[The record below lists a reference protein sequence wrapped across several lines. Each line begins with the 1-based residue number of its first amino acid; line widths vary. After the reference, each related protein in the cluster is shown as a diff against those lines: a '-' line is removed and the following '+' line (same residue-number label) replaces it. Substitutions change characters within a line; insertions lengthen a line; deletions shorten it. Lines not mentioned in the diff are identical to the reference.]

1 MLVFF
6 LTSSIADDSIHNI
19 QPAEDVLTFTI
30 IDTGTQR
37 AELQIKKIPVRHW
50 VLQVREFCQTYQL
63 FARPTFFFR
72 NFLIFHFQ
80 YSMIKGTILN
90 KGNSKITELRTI
102 LQRESQNS

>member
-1 MLVFF
+1 MV
-6 LTSSIADDSIHNI
+6 IIYNRGIERDI
-19 QPAEDVLTFTI
+19 DVKKIFVYLQYWPFNLLRSVERVTT
-30 IDTGTQR
+30 
-37 AELQIKKIPVRHW
+37 ELQIN
-50 VLQVREFCQTYQL
+50 LFSCQTL
-63 FARPTFFFR
+63 GPARPTFFFR